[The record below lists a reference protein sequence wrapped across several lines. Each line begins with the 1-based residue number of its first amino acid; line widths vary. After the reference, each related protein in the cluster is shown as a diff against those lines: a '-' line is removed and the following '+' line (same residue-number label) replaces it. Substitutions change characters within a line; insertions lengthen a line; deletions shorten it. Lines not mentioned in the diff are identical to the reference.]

1 MIRPVILF
9 ALLLATP
16 AAAQGPC
23 LSGDAVRDGVLVSL
37 RHQHRNGSWFRA
49 FVLRLPKPVCVL
61 DEDGGRHEKQR
72 EIGLFLENEAE
83 LAHHLARAVRIAGE
97 GPIVGDTAWHVR
109 DLTIMRAKV
118 VDRRPK

>member
-1 MIRPVILF
+1 M
-9 ALLLATP
+9 
-16 AAAQGPC
+16 
-23 LSGDAVRDGVLVSL
+23 LVSL
-37 RHQHRNGSWFRA
+37 RHQHPNGSWIRA

-61 DEDGGRHEKQR
+61 DEDGGRHAKQR
-72 EIGLFLENEAE
+72 EIGLFPENEAE
-83 LAHHLARAVRIAGE
+83 LAHYVGRAVRIAGE